1 MRSPSSTHEATSPTT
16 PADEAWQRMA
26 HFVIDNRGSWKRAV
40 TERTGLAFNQIRLL
54 RRIAAR
60 PRSLTELADAVG
72 IDAPAASV
80 AVTQLER
87 DGLVVRDV
95 DPANRRRKIVSATE
109 DGQRALDAAMST
121 PDPAPAAFGAL
132 TDEDI
137 TTLHRIVATLDAA
150 AREPRPDRD

>member
-1 MRSPSSTHEATSPTT
+1 MRSPSNTRDASTAPTT

-26 HFVIDNRGSWKRAV
+26 HFVIDNRGTWKRAV

-54 RRIAAR
+54 RRVAAR
-60 PRSLTELADAVG
+60 PRSLGELAEAVG

-95 DPANRRRKIVSATE
+95 DPANRRRKIVSVTD
-109 DGQRALDAAMST
+109 DGRRALDAAMST
-121 PDPAPAAFGAL
+121 PDPAPEAFDAL
-132 TDEDI
+132 TDEDVE
-137 TTLHRIVATLDAA
+137 TLRRILGRLDGAA
-150 AREPRPDRD
+150 VPDL

>member
-1 MRSPSSTHEATSPTT
+1 MRSPSNTRDASTAPTT

-26 HFVIDNRGSWKRAV
+26 HFVIDNRGTWKRAV

-54 RRIAAR
+54 RRVAAR
-60 PRSLTELADAVG
+60 PRSLGELAEAVG

-95 DPANRRRKIVSATE
+95 DPANRRRKIVSVTD
-109 DGQRALDAAMST
+109 DGRRALDAAMST
-121 PDPAPAAFGAL
+121 PDPAPEAFDAL
-132 TDEDI
+132 TDEDVE
-137 TTLHRIVATLDAA
+137 TLRRILGRLDGA
-150 AREPRPDRD
+150 PVPDL